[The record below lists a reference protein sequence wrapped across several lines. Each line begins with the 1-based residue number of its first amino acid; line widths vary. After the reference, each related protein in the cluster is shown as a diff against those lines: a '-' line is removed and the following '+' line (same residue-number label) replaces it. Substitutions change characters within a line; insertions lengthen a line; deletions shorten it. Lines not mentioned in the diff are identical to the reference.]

1 MPNSIGFEIV
11 TKNDRPMS
19 AEDRKAI
26 YGFLSAYVKDNEAK
40 AYAMNETGFTEDELS
55 DAFNFKYGV

>member
-1 MPNSIGFEIV
+1 MTNPIGFQIV
-11 TKNDRPMS
+11 TQDDRPMS
-19 AEDRKAI
+19 PEDRKAI

-40 AYAMNETGFTEDELS
+40 AYAMSETGFTEEELS